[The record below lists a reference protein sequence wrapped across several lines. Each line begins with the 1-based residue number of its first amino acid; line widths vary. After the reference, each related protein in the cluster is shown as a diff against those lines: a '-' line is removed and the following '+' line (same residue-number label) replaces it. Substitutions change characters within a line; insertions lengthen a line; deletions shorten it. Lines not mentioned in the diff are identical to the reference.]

1 VKLPQDQ
8 IERIAELGYTEAEAR
23 FLYIVATH
31 SGYFTLGQFNTFAG
45 ISSGQ
50 RGTTFG
56 QKLLKRAHATVR
68 DYLARGSIF
77 HLFSQQVYGRIE
89 KGNVSHLRRHSFE
102 HIRTRLVQ
110 LDFLLQNSAHDF
122 LETEEEKINLFCESL
137 AVPKHLLPRKVYEI
151 GRDHHLVV
159 RYFADKFPLFLAAPI
174 EGTAP
179 VVTFGYVDSGT
190 GSRRAFLT
198 YLGAYQGLFRHLS
211 SFRLLYIASRS
222 TEFRRAGER
231 FRASVSQPFEPGPSA
246 ELLRYFD
253 IRRKWERHEYL
264 VPIARD
270 LEFLN
275 SARRR
280 FHGEHFETL
289 YADWLRGTIAGSELR
304 QEVPELS
311 RQQTVFFDTC
321 LVRNGRSALEE
332 RIRNHEAVQRTE
344 VSGSES

>member
-8 IERIAELGYTEAEAR
+8 IERIAELGYTEVEAR

-50 RGTTFG
+50 RATTFA

-77 HLFSQQVYGRIE
+77 HLFSQQVYGRID
-89 KGNVSHLRRHSFE
+89 KDNVSHLRRHSFD

-110 LDFLLQNSAHDF
+110 LDFLLQNPAYDF
-122 LETEEEKINLFCESL
+122 LETEAEKINLFCKSL
-137 AVPKHLLPRKVYEI
+137 AVPKELLPRKVYEI
-151 GRDHHLVV
+151 GRDHHHAV
-159 RYFADKFPLFLAAPI
+159 RYFADQFPLFLAPPSIGAP
-174 EGTAP
+174 P

-198 YLGAYQGLFRHLS
+198 YLGAYQRLFRHLP
-211 SFRLLYIASRS
+211 SFRLLYIAPRS

-231 FRASVSQPFEPGPSA
+231 FRASVRQPLEPDASA
-246 ELLRYFD
+246 ELVRYFEV
-253 IRRKWERHEYL
+253 RRKWERHEYL
-264 VPIARD
+264 VPVADD

-275 SARRR
+275 TARLR
-280 FHGEHFETL
+280 FHGERLESL
-289 YADWLRGTIAGSELR
+289 YREWLGGTVAQSELR
-304 QEVPELS
+304 LEFPEVS

-321 LVRNGRSALEE
+321 LVRSGRSPLAE
-332 RIRNHEAVQRTE
+332 RIRNREAVQRTE
-344 VSGSES
+344 TANSES